1 MCTRLQISPIRAAV
15 VASRNIA
22 RCVLKP
28 HRQPETR
35 RGPSNLPAWVRGAGA
50 RMRAFEFPRRA
61 SRNEAA
67 RAYSIPS
74 SAIAREHV
82 AVTVQCDLIGPGA
95 EIEFESICRGTG
107 IVRGA
112 TRFRERSSATHAN
125 EMQGSE
131 SLSQIHCNHGGY
143 M

>member
-35 RGPSNLPAWVRGAGA
+35 RGPSNLPGCVA
-50 RMRAFEFPRRA
+50 RARECEPSNSHA

-67 RAYSIPS
+67 GSI
-74 SAIAREHV
+74 R
-82 AVTVQCDLIGPGA
+82 TRRRTC
-95 EIEFESICRGTG
+95 
-107 IVRGA
+107 A
-112 TRFRERSSATHAN
+112 TRSVPALGTQPLGLVQLRAN
-125 EMQGSE
+125 T
-131 SLSQIHCNHGGY
+131 
-143 M
+143 